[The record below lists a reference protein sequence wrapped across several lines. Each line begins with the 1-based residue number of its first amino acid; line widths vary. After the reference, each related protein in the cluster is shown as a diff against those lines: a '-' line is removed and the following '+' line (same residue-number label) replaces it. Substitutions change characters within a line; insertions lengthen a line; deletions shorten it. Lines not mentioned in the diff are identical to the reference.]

1 MDVLNW
7 CFQIVVLDKTLE
19 SSWDCKEIK
28 IINPKGNQL
37 WIFIGRTDAEAEAP
51 KFWQP
56 DVKSQLIGKNP
67 DIEKD
72 WGQEE
77 KGKTEDKMI
86 GWHHRLDEH
95 EFQQAPGVVDGQGSL
110 ECWSPSSRR
119 ESDTTEWLDWTESF
133 LQWKLPKPVN
143 FTSKPVG
150 IFGEFFITM
159 CPVIPCNL
167 KVWSLDR

>member
-95 EFQQAPGVVDGQGSL
+95 EFEQSPRDSGGQRRLVCCSPWGRKSLTRLSNWTTTTTKMQKSTKKCQQIKSSNFPG
-110 ECWSPSSRR
+110 SPVAK
-119 ESDTTEWLDWTESF
+119 T
-133 LQWKLPKPVN
+133 
-143 FTSKPVG
+143 G
-150 IFGEFFITM
+150 
-159 CPVIPCNL
+159 
-167 KVWSLDR
+167 

>member
-37 WIFIGRTDAEAEAP
+37 WIFIGRTDAEVEAP

-67 DIEKD
+67 DTGKD

-77 KGKTEDKMI
+77 KGKTEDEMV
-86 GWHHRLDEH
+86 GWHHRLNEH
-95 EFQQAPGVVDGQGSL
+95 ECEQSPGDGGGQRLVCCSPWGRKSLTGLSNSTTTTTKKKDAKILNKMPANPIQQFS
-110 ECWSPSSRR
+110 W
-119 ESDTTEWLDWTESF
+119 
-133 LQWKLPKPVN
+133 
-143 FTSKPVG
+143 
-150 IFGEFFITM
+150 
-159 CPVIPCNL
+159 
-167 KVWSLDR
+167 